1 MKYQWIFAV
10 LLVVGSSV
18 SAQTTER
25 TGVNSDEPVVQEM
38 QGTSM
43 LLRDWSEGVVRFSSG
58 RITNQFKI
66 KFDCIANKLLLQFN
80 GNSFSTESKVS
91 TFTLYPNSK
100 DKSDSMFF
108 KKNFPATDIANEE
121 TFYQVIYANKIML
134 VKLWAKHI
142 VDEPQIASKVIYR
155 RLTDEPK
162 VYLFYQQKMILLPEP
177 FKEFAWNLPFKNDE
191 IMNYATKEKLK
202 WDKNADYLKLALF
215 IESILQ

>member
-1 MKYQWIFAV
+1 MKYLWFLAF
-10 LLVVGSSV
+10 LLLSCTELA
-18 SAQTTER
+18 AQTTDK
-25 TGVNSDEPVVQEM
+25 TGVSNDEPVIQEM

-43 LLRDWSEGVVRFSSG
+43 LLREWSEGVVRFASG

-80 GNSFSTESKVS
+80 GNSFSTESKVA

-100 DKSDSMFF
+100 DKADSMFF

-121 TFYQVIYANKIML
+121 TFYQVIYANKVML

-142 VDEPQIASKVIYR
+142 VDEAQIASKVIYR

-177 FKEFAWNLPFKNDE
+177 YKEFIWNLPFNNNE
-191 IMNYATKEKLK
+191 IMNFATKEKLK
-202 WDKNADYLKLALF
+202 WDKNADYIKLATY
-215 IESILQ
+215 IESLLQ